1 MTVNEFIQQIN
12 EEGIYLNMA
21 EKVAL
26 IENGEISVVD
36 VFHIVTSNNEPEA
49 FYASWILNHYVD
61 NHNLAV
67 EDYLNEAVD
76 LLPHIKRS
84 GLLRLVLRL
93 FVITPNW
100 KIEKLGLLLDFCINT
115 LTDMTIPVGVK
126 THAMSIIDRIA
137 ESEPEIREE
146 VLLVVEE
153 IYPYLSTGGKNRA
166 GKIIKKYKRN
176 NHS

>member
-1 MTVNEFIQQIN
+1 MTPTEFIRQIN

-26 IENGEISVVD
+26 IENGEITVND
-36 VFHIVTSNNEPEA
+36 VFQIVISNNEPEA
-49 FYASWILNHYVD
+49 FYACWILNHYVD
-61 NHNLAV
+61 NHRFALENN
-67 EDYLNEAVD
+67 LNEAVEI
-76 LLPHIKRS
+76 LPKIKRS

-100 KIEKLGLLLDFCINT
+100 KIEKLGFLLDFCINI

-137 ESEPEIREE
+137 ETESEIREE
-146 VLLVVEE
+146 VVLVIKE
-153 IYPYLSTGGKNRA
+153 IFPYLSTGGKNRA
-166 GKIIKKYKRN
+166 GKILKKYASN
-176 NHS
+176 

>member
-12 EEGIYLNMA
+12 EEGLYLNMA

-26 IENGEISVVD
+26 IENSEISVD
-36 VFHIVTSNNEPEA
+36 EVFRVVLSNNEPEA
-49 FYASWILNHYVD
+49 FYACWILNHYID
-61 NHNLAV
+61 NHHLAL
-67 EDYLNEAVD
+67 ENSLNEAVE
-76 LLPHIKRS
+76 LLPNIKRS

-93 FVITPNW
+93 FVISPNW
-100 KIEKLGLLLDFCINT
+100 KIEKLGMLLDFCINT

-137 ESEPEIREE
+137 ESEPEIRDE

-153 IYPYLSTGGKNRA
+153 IFPYLSAGGKNRA
-166 GKIIKKYKRN
+166 GKIMKKYKK
-176 NHS
+176 

>member
-12 EEGIYLNMA
+12 EEGIYLNMV

-26 IENGEISVVD
+26 IENGKISPEE
-36 VFHIVTSNNEPEA
+36 VFHIVTENNEPEA
-49 FYASWILNHYVD
+49 FYACWILNHYVD
-61 NHNLAV
+61 NHTLV
-67 EDYLNEAVD
+67 LEDHLNEAVE
-76 LLPHIKRS
+76 LLPTIKRS

-100 KIEKLGLLLDFCINT
+100 KIEKLGLLLDFCINS

-137 ESEPEIREE
+137 ETEPDIRDE
-146 VLLVVEE
+146 VLLILEE

-166 GKIIKKYKRN
+166 GKIIKKYKNENR
-176 NHS
+176 

>member
-1 MTVNEFIQQIN
+1 MTIKDFIKQIN
-12 EEGIYLNMA
+12 EEGINLNMT

-26 IENGEISVVD
+26 IETGEISVKD
-36 VFHIVTSNNEPEA
+36 VFHIVTANNEPEA
-49 FYASWILNHYVD
+49 FYACWILNHYID
-61 NHNLAV
+61 NHTFALENDLNDAV
-67 EDYLNEAVD
+67 E
-76 LLPHIKRS
+76 LLPKIQRS

-115 LTDMTIPVGVK
+115 LIDMTIPVGVK

-137 ESEPEIREE
+137 ESEPEIRDE

-166 GKIIKKYKRN
+166 GKIIKKYKN
-176 NHS
+176 C